1 MEASP
6 GEVTLP
12 FRTLDRMSLRAE
24 EPDLFVARTAD
35 QWARLWQRMT
45 SHLSPTPPQPTVDW
59 STEMVVVLA
68 LGTRATGGYTVEIEE
83 IRAGQ
88 DTLDVHGREDV
99 PGRTCVVTAALTY
112 PHHAVA
118 VAARNGQARL
128 TLRVVTVECE

>member
-12 FRTLDRMSLRAE
+12 FRTLDRRSLRAE
-24 EPDLFVARTAD
+24 EPGLFVARTAD

-45 SHLSPTPPQPTVDW
+45 SHLGQTPPQPTVDW

-83 IRAGQ
+83 IRAGR

-99 PGRTCVVTAALTY
+99 PGRTCAVTDALTY

-128 TLRVVTVECE
+128 ILRVVTVECE